1 MNNLTA
7 IDFYKPPPYNT
18 ETLNQIWMSQI
29 SDSHDIW
36 CNCNGPFAHLL
47 ASIFPPG
54 HKDRDL
60 TVSQIIKRDYKQSC
74 LSGGKEEEGPGLAD
88 GGTASA
94 ATAAETRPIEGEE
107 EDYPGDEIEHLLAA
121 AIEESAR

>member
-7 IDFYKPPPYNT
+7 VDFYKPPPYNT

-36 CNCNGPFAHLL
+36 CNCESPFAHLL
-47 ASIFPPG
+47 ASIFPPD

-60 TVSQIIKRDYKQSC
+60 TVSQIIKRDYKQIC
-74 LSGGKEEEGPGLAD
+74 HSGGQEEENHGMDA

-94 ATAAETRPIEGEE
+94 ATAAETRGLEGEE
-107 EDYPGDEIEHLLAA
+107 EEYPGEEIDAMLAA
-121 AIEESAR
+121 AIQENAR